1 MYDNYH
7 TKSKMDKA
15 QYRRCKTKRGRF
27 LIIHKD
33 DVNTVKKLGSGFTK
47 LDESFKP
54 EPWE

>member
-33 DVNTVKKLGSGFTK
+33 DINTVKKLGSGFTK